1 MLVDDEQRRFF
12 KQSEIVLWREKTFN
26 PDEIP
31 STVKVEEKEEEEEEE
46 EEEEKAQPVEKKEEE
61 EKEEEED
68 NDEVVDDI
76 QELVL

>member
-1 MLVDDEQRRFF
+1 MDDEQRRFF

-31 STVKVEEKEEEEEEE
+31 STVKEEEKEEEEEEE
-46 EEEEKAQPVEKKEEE
+46 EKVQPVEKKEEE

-76 QELVL
+76 QELVIEL

>member
-1 MLVDDEQRRFF
+1 MDDEQRRFF

-31 STVKVEEKEEEEEEE
+31 STVKVEEEEEEE

-76 QELVL
+76 QELVI

>member
-31 STVKVEEKEEEEEEE
+31 STVKVEEEEEEE

-76 QELVL
+76 QELVI

>member
-31 STVKVEEKEEEEEEE
+31 STVKEEEKEEEE

-76 QELVL
+76 QELVI

>member
-1 MLVDDEQRRFF
+1 MDDEQRRFF

-31 STVKVEEKEEEEEEE
+31 STVKVEEE

-76 QELVL
+76 QELVI

>member
-46 EEEEKAQPVEKKEEE
+46 EKAQPVEKKEEE

-76 QELVL
+76 QELVF

>member
-46 EEEEKAQPVEKKEEE
+46 EKAQPVEKKEEE

-76 QELVL
+76 QELVI

>member
-1 MLVDDEQRRFF
+1 MDDEQRRFF

-31 STVKVEEKEEEEEEE
+31 STVKVEEEEE

>member
-31 STVKVEEKEEEEEEE
+31 STVKEEEKEEEEE

-76 QELVL
+76 QELVI